1 MCTGVPAH
9 GRERPE
15 GGVAGVLLV
24 DDIAGASSGGK
35 REGDEKICAHGEWL
49 SWLQMPWLAQ
59 SELAKMPTLAKQL
72 GSAGV
77 GTSLRL
83 RL

>member
-35 REGDEKICAHGEWL
+35 RESDEKIHAHGEWL

-59 SELAKMPTLAKQL
+59 SELAKMPTLAK
-72 GSAGV
+72 
-77 GTSLRL
+77 
-83 RL
+83 